1 MTQTP
6 GNKVAAQPTM
16 VDNLRHATEAV
27 KEQVPEVTEV
37 DLKEL
42 AGPQN
47 PNADAPPL
55 EEGTLISFDQLVMNF
70 LQQHHDTL
78 EDYQKLQQAL
88 DNMHYTSTITKI
100 SLEDLQEKKDH
111 LNKLT
116 GAIEALALYKKHVD
130 PNCTTRDF
138 VFNDELPTELQV
150 ENGNETTLPDTTV
163 DQGTTGGGEE
173 TTP

>member
-6 GNKVAAQPTM
+6 GNKAEESVADKLMANTPAI
-16 VDNLRHATEAV
+16 R
-27 KEQVPEVTEV
+27 EQVPEVSEV

-42 AGPQN
+42 AGKPTHA
-47 PNADAPPL
+47 NADSKPL
-55 EEGTLISFDQLVMNF
+55 EDGTLISFDMLVMNF

-78 EDYQKLQQAL
+78 EDYRKLQEAL

-130 PNCTTRDF
+130 PNCTERDF
-138 VFNDELPTELQV
+138 VFNEEDLPTELKV
-150 ENGNETTLPDTTV
+150 ENGNETALPDSTV
-163 DQGTTGGGEE
+163 DQGTTGSGEE
-173 TTP
+173 TTS